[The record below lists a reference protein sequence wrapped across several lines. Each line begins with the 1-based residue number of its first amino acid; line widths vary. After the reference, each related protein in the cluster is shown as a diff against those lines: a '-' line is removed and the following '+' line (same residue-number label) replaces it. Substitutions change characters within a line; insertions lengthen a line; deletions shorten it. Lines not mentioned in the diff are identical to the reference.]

1 MTHVLMIPVM
11 RAITTMRNVAADADD
26 TMTVL
31 HVITTVATVI
41 LTGAHAIT
49 TEEGMD
55 VNLGS
60 MIAATMISGIE
71 LLIQKDLS
79 TSGGSVHNLQMPCYI
94 AFHAKLSGSSVVC
107 SRIAMS

>member
-1 MTHVLMIPVM
+1 M
-11 RAITTMRNVAADADD
+11 RIVAADADD

-31 HVITTVATVI
+31 HVIWTVATAI

-49 TEEGMD
+49 TEGMD

-71 LLIQKDLS
+71 LPVQKDLS
-79 TSGGSVHNLQMPCYI
+79 TSGGS
-94 AFHAKLSGSSVVC
+94 ST
-107 SRIAMS
+107 